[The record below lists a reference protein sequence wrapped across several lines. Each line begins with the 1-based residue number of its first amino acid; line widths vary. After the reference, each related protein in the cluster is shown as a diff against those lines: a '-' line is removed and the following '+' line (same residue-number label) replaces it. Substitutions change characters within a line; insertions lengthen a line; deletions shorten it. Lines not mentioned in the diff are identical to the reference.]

1 MDQPTNS
8 RDQNPTLSRRTRQGW
23 GTRRKAECPLFA
35 RRFVR
40 LSSTE
45 GFLGQTHVIAGKQ
58 VVALHDLGVG
68 NFYYAGNLGFGI
80 AEQIGSIRP
89 DHGQRSTAVH
99 TGCGQVDDDQTSV
112 DTAGDAGTC
121 QLCVR
126 AVTDDNA
133 LTLTTGDDKAGACVQ
148 G

>member
-1 MDQPTNS
+1 MESHPCAKGAQGWGTRHLESCIRKWARCSSRHRIGINPPTHEIKI
-8 RDQNPTLSRRTRQGW
+8 PTLSRRTRQGW

-68 NFYYAGNLGFGI
+68 NIYYAGNLGFGI
-80 AEQIGSIRP
+80 AE
-89 DHGQRSTAVH
+89 
-99 TGCGQVDDDQTSV
+99 
-112 DTAGDAGTC
+112 
-121 QLCVR
+121 
-126 AVTDDNA
+126 
-133 LTLTTGDDKAGACVQ
+133 
-148 G
+148 